1 MTTLLF
7 KRDPSEIESIS
18 SVGGA
23 YATSCNADL
32 IDCVCEYS
40 NVIVNNDPDF
50 DPVIFLQ
57 KGIRNPLYHGR
68 WKAYFNAIEMH
79 ERKPKMHQWR
89 LLLIR

>member
-50 DPVIFLQ
+50 DPVISQL
-57 KGIRNPLYHGR
+57 KGIRNPVYHGGR
-68 WKAYFNAIEMH
+68 HTLM
-79 ERKPKMHQWR
+79 
-89 LLLIR
+89 L